1 MILLP
6 KIPKTRLMAC
16 AAATAL
22 SFAMFLSSNSLNEL
36 RAQAWLDIHGHRLP
50 PVPSEI
56 RKKWSSTDREIY
68 EIMHP
73 PPRHGLVGVGS
84 VPERHLYL
92 CKTLLKLPIAA
103 SGDEVRDT
111 IYRRLA
117 KLREHGV
124 PDRIYE
130 AQQITGVSDSND
142 EDLLKTRMYFLD
154 SCLATYMETDI
165 RLGTHCA
172 GFEWNSPFRLVAE
185 KKLAEE
191 MRAKLI
197 DDLTFNLL

>member
-6 KIPKTRLMAC
+6 RTPKIRLSAC
-16 AAATAL
+16 AAAAAL
-22 SFAMFLSSNSLNEL
+22 SVALFLSSNSLNQL
-36 RAQAWLDIHGHRLP
+36 RLQAWVDIHGHKLP
-50 PVPSEI
+50 PVPSEV

-73 PPRHGLVGVGS
+73 LPRYGLVGLAS
-84 VPERHLYL
+84 VPERHLNL
-92 CKTLLKLPIAA
+92 CKILLKLPIAA

-111 IYRRLA
+111 IYLRLA

-124 PDRIYE
+124 PDSTYE
-130 AQQITGVSDSND
+130 AQLITGVSDSND

-154 SCLATYMETDI
+154 SRLAFYMATDI

-185 KKLAEE
+185 KNLADA

-197 DDLTFNLL
+197 DDLTFGLL